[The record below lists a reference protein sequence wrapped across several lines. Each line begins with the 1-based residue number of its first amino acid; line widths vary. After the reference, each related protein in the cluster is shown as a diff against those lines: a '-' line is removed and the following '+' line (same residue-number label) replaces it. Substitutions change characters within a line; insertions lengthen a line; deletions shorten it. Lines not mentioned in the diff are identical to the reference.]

1 MTIENITELRAA
13 KKKFAATYGPRIIRE
28 GYALAIGIS
37 RVQVN
42 DGCASE
48 KIGSYCIAG
57 YLQPP
62 ARSVESFSHSLLER
76 MRTEVLSRTYE
87 GQPVVVRF
95 LNVQAL
101 TDCSGRSCS
110 T

>member
-42 DGCASE
+42 DGCE
-48 KIGSYCIAG
+48 GLIA
-57 YLQPP
+57 
-62 ARSVESFSHSLLER
+62 LLDIFNHLRE
-76 MRTEVLSRTYE
+76 
-87 GQPVVVRF
+87 
-95 LNVQAL
+95 A
-101 TDCSGRSCS
+101 
-110 T
+110 